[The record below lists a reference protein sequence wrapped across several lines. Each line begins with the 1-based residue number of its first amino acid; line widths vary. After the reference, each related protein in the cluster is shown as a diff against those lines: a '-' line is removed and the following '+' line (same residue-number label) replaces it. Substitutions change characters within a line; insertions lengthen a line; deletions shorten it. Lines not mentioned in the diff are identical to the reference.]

1 VSDPLDNFQWKKGVT
16 LMASTS
22 NRSESMKAAWD
33 ARRSQAAKIAA
44 WTEKP
49 TCLCG
54 CGAELKKAKS
64 PAAQSNFKAGHD
76 AVLKATALKRPNE
89 VPEIARIMRHR
100 LGFLKTR
107 PELMKAFTATSVR
120 RQRRAPSAH

>member
-1 VSDPLDNFQWKKGVT
+1 MKKGGNS
-16 LMASTS
+16 MASTS
-22 NRSESMKAAWD
+22 SRSESMKAAWD
-33 ARRSQAAKIAA
+33 ARRSHAAKVAA
-44 WTEKP
+44 WAERP

-64 PAAQSNFKAGHD
+64 RAAQSNFKAGHD
-76 AVLKATALKRPNE
+76 AVLKAIALKRPNE

-107 PELMKAFTATSVR
+107 PELMKAFTATGVR
-120 RQRRAPSAH
+120 HQKRRVESAT